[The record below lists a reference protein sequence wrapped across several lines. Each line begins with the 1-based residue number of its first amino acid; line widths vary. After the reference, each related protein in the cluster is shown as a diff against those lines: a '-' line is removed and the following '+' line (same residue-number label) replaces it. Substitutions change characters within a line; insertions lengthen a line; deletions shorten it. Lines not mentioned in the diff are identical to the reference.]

1 MSRNRLDQETSP
13 YLRQHKENPVHWQPW
28 GADALATAKER
39 NVPILLSI
47 GYAACHWCHVMAH
60 ESFED
65 KDVAAVMNAG
75 FVNVKIDREERPD
88 LDLIYQAALSLMGE
102 QGGWPLTMFLTPD
115 GAPFYGGTYFPPEAN
130 YGRPAWR
137 DLLASVTRIY
147 QEDPDKVTR
156 NAVALRNAVAE
167 TIATSAEGELPPEFL
182 EQTARGILRLVD
194 RKYGGIGKAP
204 KFPQTPIFELL
215 WRAHRRGQGE
225 AFGGAVT
232 RTLDHICAGGIY
244 DHLGGGFARYATD
257 QEWHVPHFEKM
268 LYDNAQL
275 IEQLTLV
282 WQETRNP
289 FYEERVHETV
299 AWVLREMQNA
309 AGGFLS
315 SLDADSEG
323 REGAFYVWTEAEIDA
338 LLGDTAT
345 AFKATYDVRAGGN
358 WEGRT
363 ILRRN
368 AGGALPVWN
377 ADQESRLRASR
388 ETLFAARAQ
397 RPRPGT
403 DDKVLADW
411 SGLMIAAM
419 AFAGRVFEQPDWVN
433 AARRGFDFVCEKM
446 TTGDGRLHHSWCRD
460 RSCHPATL
468 DDYAQMARAAL
479 ALYETDF
486 ADGDLAHATN
496 WVAIA
501 NAKYWDAEKGG
512 YFFTPDDMTELF
524 ARPKPGADNA
534 TPSGNGVMACVLAHL
549 FYLTGDTAM
558 GTRAQA
564 VIRTFAGDA
573 IANPPGYATLLNAS
587 EFLHGALQIT
597 VLGDPAATDTRALLK
612 AIHAVSLPNHVTQ
625 VVADEAALPHTHPA
639 KGKQREA
646 GRATCYL
653 CRGPVCSVAIAD
665 ADALEAALRDGG

>member
-1 MSRNRLDQETSP
+1 MSRNLLDQETSP
-13 YLRQHKENPVHWQPW
+13 YLRQHQENPVHWQAW
-28 GADALATAKER
+28 GADALAAAKKR
-39 NVPILLSI
+39 DVPILLSI

-65 KDVAAVMNAG
+65 KDVAAIMNAG

-88 LDLIYQAALSLMGE
+88 LDLLYQAALSLMGE
-102 QGGWPLTMFLTPD
+102 HGGWPLTMFLTPD
-115 GAPFYGGTYFPPEAN
+115 GAPFYGGTYFPPEAG

-137 DLLASVTRIY
+137 DLLDSVTRVY
-147 QEDPDKVTR
+147 QEDPDKVVR
-156 NAVALRNAVAE
+156 NAMALRDAVTE
-167 TIATSAEGELPPEFL
+167 TIARSAEGELPPEFL
-182 EQTARGILRLVD
+182 EQTARSFLRIVD

-215 WRAHRRGQGE
+215 WRAHRRDQGE

-257 QEWHVPHFEKM
+257 KEWHVPHFEKM

-289 FYEERVHETV
+289 FYEERVRETV
-299 AWVLREMQNA
+299 DWVLREMQNEE
-309 AGGFLS
+309 GGFLS

-323 REGAFYVWTEAEIDA
+323 SEGAFYVWTEMEIDA
-338 LLGDTAT
+338 LLGDAAT
-345 AFKATYDVRAGGN
+345 AFKAAYDVRPGGN
-358 WEGRT
+358 WEGQT

-368 AGGALPVWN
+368 AGGGLPVWN
-377 ADQESRLRASR
+377 ADQEQRLRASR
-388 ETLFAARAQ
+388 KTLFAARAQ

-411 SGLMIAAM
+411 SGLMIAAL
-419 AFAGRVFEQPDWVN
+419 AFAGRVFEKPGWVD
-433 AARRGFDFVCEKM
+433 AARRGFAFVCEKM
-446 TTGDGRLHHSWCRD
+446 MTDDSRLCHSWCQG
-460 RSCHPATL
+460 RSHPAIL

-479 ALYETDF
+479 SLYETDF
-486 ADGDLAHATN
+486 KDADLARATN

-501 NAKYWDAEKGG
+501 NEKYWDAEKGG

-524 ARPKPGADNA
+524 ARPKPGTDNA
-534 TPSGNGVMACVLAHL
+534 TPSGNGVMAFVLARL
-549 FYLTGDTAM
+549 FYLTGDAAM
-558 GTRAQA
+558 KTRAQK
-564 VIRTFAGDA
+564 VIHAFAGDA
-573 IANPPGYATLLNAS
+573 VANPPGYATLLNAS
-587 EFLHGALQIT
+587 ELLHGALQIT
-597 VLGDPAATDTRALLK
+597 VLGDPAAADTRALLK
-612 AIHAVSLPNHVTQ
+612 SIHAVSLPNRVIQ
-625 VVADEAALPHTHPA
+625 VVADEAALPPTHPA
-639 KGKQREA
+639 KSKHREG

-653 CRGPVCSVAIAD
+653 CRGPVCSVSITD
-665 ADALEAALRDGG
+665 AVALEAALRDGA